1 MLKHVI
7 PPASFFTQVPNEI
20 LRHPRLSSDAVRLLT
35 WQLSLPDG
43 ANEPLSKTAER
54 AGIKKIAFL
63 RAKRQLLGEGYLH
76 EWRLQGEG
84 GRWSTTQLVSSV
96 PLSAEEALAVQG
108 GGPPTGGIPAAGE
121 PTGRSVGRYP
131 KDNNGEN
138 SCHPPSPAAG
148 ETAEQAAGQ
157 AADPPPEW
165 TGPPAPLIERGARA
179 LAAVA
184 RAERRLRLSAPD
196 VARLAPLA
204 GEWLQRGVPMA
215 EFREALTARLPRV
228 VHHPAGLVRD
238 RLVRK
243 MPPAPAF
250 AAQRASMPQVGGAPP
265 PRVAGMRECGGDHVQ
280 PRLFRPVA
288 DEVLCRE
295 CCCDAPAVPGAV
307 AAALRG
313 AGAVRAALRGGG
325 GAVPV

>member
-1 MLKHVI
+1 MLRHAI
-7 PPASFFTQVPNEI
+7 PPASFFTQVSNEI

-76 EWRLQGEG
+76 EWRIQGEG

-96 PLSAEEALAVQG
+96 PLSVEEALAVRG
-108 GGPPTGGIPAAGE
+108 GSRPTGGIPAAGE
-121 PTGRSVGRYP
+121 PTGRAVGRSP

-138 SCHPPSPAAG
+138 DFHPPSPVAEEAPEEVP
-148 ETAEQAAGQ
+148 ET
-157 AADPPPEW
+157 PPE
-165 TGPPAPLIERGARA
+165 PPEQPTTPLAERGARA
-179 LAAVA
+179 LAAVV
-184 RAERRLRLSAPD
+184 RSERRLRLSAPD

-204 GEWLQRGVPMA
+204 GEWFLRGVSMA
-215 EFREALTARLPRV
+215 DFREALTAHLPRV
-228 VHHPAGLVRD
+228 VHSPAGLVRD

-243 MPPAPAF
+243 MPLAPAF
-250 AAQRASMPQVGGAPP
+250 AEQRASAPQMGGSARS
-265 PRVAGMRECGGDHVQ
+265 RVAGMRECGGDHVQ

-288 DEVLCRE
+288 DETLCRE
-295 CCCDAPAVPGAV
+295 CCRAGGDPAPFAPAV

-313 AGAVRAALRGGG
+313 AGAARAALRGGV
-325 GAVPV
+325 AQAPV